1 MKIRFQAD
9 ADLNRNIVLATL
21 RHEPAL
27 DFQTA
32 NDAGLTGLED
42 PEVLAVAARLG
53 RILITHDG
61 RTMPHHFA
69 AFVKHT
75 DSPGVLV
82 LPQHVPVAV
91 AAEELFLV
99 WLATAP
105 EEWANQICW
114 IPM

>member
-9 ADLNRNIVLATL
+9 ADLNQHIVLATL

-32 NDAGLTGLED
+32 TEAGLQGLPD
-42 PEVLAVAARLG
+42 PDVLVMAAQAN
-53 RILITHDG
+53 RILVTHDG
-61 RTMPHHFA
+61 KTMPQHFA
-69 AFVKHT
+69 EFVKSS

-82 LPQHVPVAV
+82 LPQHLPVAA

-99 WLATAP
+99 WLTTSP
-105 EEWANQICW
+105 EEWLNQIAW
-114 IPM
+114 LPL